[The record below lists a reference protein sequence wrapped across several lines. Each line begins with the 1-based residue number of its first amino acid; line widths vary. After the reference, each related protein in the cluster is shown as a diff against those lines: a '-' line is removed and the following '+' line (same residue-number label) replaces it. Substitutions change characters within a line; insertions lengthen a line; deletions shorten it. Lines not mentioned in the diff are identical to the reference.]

1 MNFLDLIFQNPL
13 AKLFIIFLKSVKVHN
28 KQISLHSILVQFI
41 KDFRFDD
48 LLIRAEGMAFNF
60 TLAIFPGIIFLFSL
74 IPYIPIDNL
83 QVDIMKFI
91 GEIMPE
97 SSYKVASETIFDI
110 ISKQRGGVLS
120 FGFILTLY
128 AATSGTMSMMEALNK
143 TFKMPDRRNFL
154 QKRGTATLMTF
165 TLSFILFLSILI
177 HLLGN
182 TIMNFLL
189 SFELLN
195 NLKLLRPI
203 TILRYIITISL
214 FFTSIS
220 LIYYFAPH
228 KSKHWKFFSLGAIVA
243 TTFTFLITVIFSFY
257 LENFATYNKLYGSI
271 GTLIGLMLWLYMV
284 SIILLFGFGFNC
296 AIDNIMNFREKR
308 VKDTLP
314 KNRLKTDF

>member
-1 MNFLDLIFQNPL
+1 MNFTDLLIDNPITRL
-13 AKLFIIFLKSVKVHN
+13 IIAFLKNVKIYN
-28 KQISLHSILVQFI
+28 KRISLHNILAQYI
-41 KDFRFDD
+41 RDFRFDD

-83 QVDIMKFI
+83 QQDIMKFI

-97 SSYKVASETIFDI
+97 SFYKVASETIFDI

-143 TFKMPDRRNFL
+143 TFKMPDRRNFF
-154 QKRGTATLMTF
+154 QKRATATLMTF
-165 TLSFILFLSILI
+165 TLSSVLFISILI

-189 SFELLN
+189 SFDLLKN
-195 NLKLLRPI
+195 FKLLQPI
-203 TILRYIITISL
+203 TILRYVITISL

-228 KSKHWKFFSLGAIVA
+228 KSKYWKFFSLGAIVA
-243 TTFTFLITVIFSFY
+243 TIFTFLITVVFSFY

-271 GTLIGLMLWLYMV
+271 GTLIGLMLWLYLV

-296 AIDNIMNFREKR
+296 AIDNLLHLHEK
-308 VKDTLP
+308 KAFDAMP
-314 KNRLKTDF
+314 KNRIKAI